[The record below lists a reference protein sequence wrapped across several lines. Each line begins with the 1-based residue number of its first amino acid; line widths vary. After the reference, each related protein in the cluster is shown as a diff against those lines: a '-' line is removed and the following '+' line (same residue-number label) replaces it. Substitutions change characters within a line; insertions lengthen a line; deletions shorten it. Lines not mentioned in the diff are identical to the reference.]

1 MKRRAKNYLVPLVA
15 LVLSIAIWILTSTN
29 MVDSILAEIVR
40 EDKIP
45 GIKEA
50 LNIIDFCVLVIPL
63 GVQSIKRANGATRCE
78 EVITK
83 YAHSLRS
90 MTAHALK
97 DNGFVNAID
106 ADIELNIRVFKK
118 RFNRLVLEDKMEFC
132 AKEMQ
137 SKLSFSIKKQE
148 GLCTKAYA
156 QGHSMLEAKDGSSD
170 DYNLTNRQ
178 KALAG
183 DLKFIVAVP
192 IVTDNGKPSKRVIC
206 FDSSQ
211 QLAKKGYEQGI
222 LKSCE
227 SIAYLLNSV
236 IG

>member
-1 MKRRAKNYLVPLVA
+1 MKRKIWNYFVPLAA
-15 LVLSIAIWILTSTN
+15 LVSSIAIWIFTSTD
-29 MVDSILAEIVR
+29 MFDSILAEVVR
-40 EDKIP
+40 PDKIP
-45 GIKEA
+45 GIKET
-50 LNIIDFCVLVIPL
+50 LNIFDFCVLVIPL
-63 GVQSIKRANGATRCE
+63 GVQSIMHANGATRCK
-78 EVITK
+78 EVIATF
-83 YAHSLRS
+83 AHSQRR

-97 DNGFVNAID
+97 ENGYVNDIG
-106 ADIELNIRVFKK
+106 ADIELNIRIFRK

-132 AKEMQ
+132 ANETQ
-137 SKLSFSIKKQE
+137 HKLSFSIKKQE

-156 QGHSMLEAKDGSSD
+156 QSHSMLESEDGSRK

-192 IVTDNGKPSKRVIC
+192 IVTESGKPSKRVIC

-211 QLAKKGYEQGI
+211 KLAKRGCEQGI

-227 SIAYLLNSV
+227 SIAYQLNSV